1 MTIQRRAAAPVAFCL
16 SIGLL
21 CAPTARAELI
31 ERVSAVVNDRAILLS
46 DLRRHAAPL
55 LEQALQDA
63 SNTAERKA
71 RVKVL
76 YERLLQQLV
85 DEELIEQAA
94 AKAHIGVSTLDVDQA
109 IENVQ
114 RQNKLSDA
122 DFWNAVRGQGFT
134 EKQYREDVRK
144 QLLRL
149 KVINQ
154 RVRSHVNITEQ
165 TVKDAYDDRLRN
177 ARRALRFHAE
187 HVFIALSATAT
198 ATDVA
203 EALKTA
209 KALRATLTPSNFD
222 AVAEKQGG
230 GDLGWLDQGDLPAV
244 LEETLLGLSEGQM
257 SAPVRGP
264 AGVHIFLLRERQSG
278 ANTLPPFEQARVE
291 LQRELLDKAMQR
303 QEDIFIKGLRREAVV
318 EVRNQ

>member
-1 MTIQRRAAAPVAFCL
+1 MTITGRTAAAIAICLCTGWLRTPVAQ
-16 SIGLL
+16 
-21 CAPTARAELI
+21 AEVI
-31 ERVSAVVNDRAILLS
+31 ERVAAVVNDRAVLLS

-63 SNTAERKA
+63 NNAAERKA

-85 DEELIEQAA
+85 DEELIAQAA
-94 AKAHIGVSTLDVDQA
+94 SKAHIGVSTLEVDQA

-114 RQNKLSDA
+114 RQNSLSDT

-154 RVRSHVNITEQ
+154 RVRTHVNITEQ
-165 TVKDAYDDRLRN
+165 TVRDAYDDRVRN

-187 HVFIALSATAT
+187 HVFIALPATAT
-198 ATDVA
+198 ATEVA

-209 KALRATLTPSNFD
+209 KALREQLTPTTFD

-230 GDLGWLDQGDLPAV
+230 GDLGWLTQGDLPAV

-264 AGVHIFLLRERQSG
+264 AGIHIFLLRERQSG
-278 ANTLPPFEQARVE
+278 ATAMPPFEQERVE
-291 LQRELLDKAMQR
+291 MQRALLDKAMQR
-303 QEDIFIKGLRREAVV
+303 QEEIFIKGLRREAVL
-318 EVRNQ
+318 EVRN